1 MSIFEWGAPA
11 PPERRVG
18 EVVTTRSPWG
28 VHKRVDLDVVDDV
41 VQMPVDVFYELR
53 ADLERLMAELR
64 SARSRIELLENGG
77 ES

>member
-53 ADLERLMAELR
+53 ADLERLPLR
-64 SARSRIELLENGG
+64 RRRHPGG
-77 ES
+77 WMPRRRRNS

>member
-1 MSIFEWGAPA
+1 
-11 PPERRVG
+11 
-18 EVVTTRSPWG
+18 
-28 VHKRVDLDVVDDV
+28 VDLDVVDDV